1 LVLTVLTQRVL
12 SELNEFDNAYPRQAS
27 VWTMFGGMLVALTL
41 LLGAVVIMH
50 FYIDHRAESTRR
62 DTTESLNV
70 ELARSALVADIAAV
84 TTDLMF
90 IGRLLERL
98 SFDPAVAEGRR
109 LYLEKV
115 FLTFAREKKVY
126 DQIRFIGVD
135 GRETVRINL
144 GDGEPVL
151 VPAARL
157 QDKSGRYYV
166 RQALQM
172 DSGHVYVSPLDL
184 NVEDGQVQ
192 LPLKP
197 VLRFATPVIDHTGQ
211 RQGLVVLNYLGDRL
225 LERFRQAAA
234 NIADHVQLLN
244 AEGYWLSSPRPN
256 ENWGFMFG
264 SEQTFGRRFPSA
276 WRRIQSEEQ
285 GQFTT
290 ATGLFTFAT
299 VRPALESA
307 MALAPGRVVVEQGE
321 AWKVVA
327 HTWLDTVSLGLGAF
341 IQRHAGL
348 YLGIFGLL
356 ALLAYLLA
364 SANHHRRTAEAQH
377 AHEQRFRRTLED
389 IGLVALMVD
398 VHGRLTFCNH
408 FLLELTGWQR
418 DEVIGERW
426 TERFVPRD
434 QWAGID
440 GIFRKLA
447 EQGQF
452 PPHFEGEICTRDG
465 KRRLIAWNN
474 SLTTDAAGRVIG
486 LTGIGEDVTERRQAE
501 EQVRKLSQAVEQSPA
516 IVVITNKAG
525 EIEYTN
531 RKFTEVTGYT
541 FDEVQGR
548 NPKLL
553 KSGETSRDD
562 YDALWAAL
570 NRGGEWRGEFHN
582 CRKDGSLYWEAAAIS
597 ALRDAAGN
605 ISHFLAVKEDITER
619 KRLEQEVDSHN
630 RELARTQALAA
641 MGQMSTMLAHDLRNP
656 LSSVKMAVQILG
668 KQAQS
673 REGRELATIG
683 QEQVRYMED
692 IINDM
697 LTYSRPGEL
706 RAAWLEADKLIA
718 GAISTVRRRIAEYG
732 AHVEVNCDSRLP
744 TFSGDPSKLRQ
755 LLSNLLVNAFQAVAE
770 RPADERHVT
779 VTADLL
785 LQGSGNLIR
794 FRVCDTGEG
803 IEAQVRDRLFEPF
816 FTTRTKGTG
825 LGLAIVRQIA
835 DLHNASIRMLDNHPC
850 GTCVEL
856 TLPVIPATAAGINE
870 PAPGRVVA

>member
-1 LVLTVLTQRVL
+1 
-12 SELNEFDNAYPRQAS
+12 
-27 VWTMFGGMLVALTL
+27 MFGGMLAALTL
-41 LLGAVVIMH
+41 LLGAVVMMH
-50 FYIDHRAESTRR
+50 FYIDYRAESTRR

-70 ELARSALVADIAAV
+70 ELARRALGADIASV

-90 IGRLLERL
+90 IRRLLERL
-98 SFDPAVAEGRR
+98 SFDPAFAEGRR
-109 LYLEKV
+109 RYLEQV
-115 FLTFAREKKVY
+115 FLTFAREKQIY
-126 DQIRFIGVD
+126 DQIRFIGTD
-135 GRETVRINL
+135 GREVVRINF
-144 GDGEPVL
+144 GDGEPFL
-151 VPAARL
+151 VEASRL
-157 QDKSGRYYV
+157 QDKSGRYYFQ
-166 RQALQM
+166 QALSM
-172 DSGHVYVSPLDL
+172 ASNEVYLSPLDL
-184 NVEDGQVQ
+184 NVEDGEVEQ
-192 LPLKP
+192 PLKP
-197 VLRFATPVIDHTGQ
+197 VLRFATPVIDETGS

-244 AEGYWLSSPRPN
+244 HDGYWLSSPRPN
-256 ENWGFMFG
+256 ESWGFMLDRDDNFA
-264 SEQTFGRRFPSA
+264 RRFPSA
-276 WRRIQSEEQ
+276 WRQIVADDA
-285 GQFTT
+285 GQF
-290 ATGLFTFAT
+290 ASDTGLFTFAT
-299 VRPALESA
+299 VRPAVESA
-307 MALAPGRVVVEQGE
+307 LALAPGRVPVDQGDT
-321 AWKVVA
+321 WKIVA
-327 HTWLDTVSLGLGAF
+327 HTRLDTGSLGLGAF
-341 IQRHAGL
+341 VQRHVGL
-348 YLGIFGLL
+348 YLGVFVLL

-364 SANHHRRTAEAQH
+364 SANRHRRAAEAQH

-408 FLLELTGWQR
+408 YLLELTGWKR

-426 TERFVPRD
+426 TERFVPQD
-434 QWAGID
+434 QRAGIEA
-440 GIFRKLA
+440 IFRRLA
-447 EQGQF
+447 EHSLF

-465 KRRLIAWNN
+465 THRLIAWNN

-501 EQVRKLSQAVEQSPA
+501 EQVRKLSQAVEQGPA

-541 FDEVQGR
+541 FDEVRGR
-548 NPKLL
+548 NPNLL
-553 KSGETSRDD
+553 KSGETSPAD
-562 YDALWAAL
+562 YRELWSALA
-570 NRGGEWRGEFHN
+570 RGGEWRGEFHN
-582 CRKDGSLYWEAAAIS
+582 RRKDGSLYWESAAIS
-597 ALRDAAGN
+597 ALRDANGG

-619 KRLEQEVDSHN
+619 KRLEGEVDARN

-683 QEQVRYMED
+683 QEQVHYMED

-706 RAAWLEADKLIA
+706 KTAWLDADQLIA
-718 GAISTVRRRIAEYG
+718 GAIGTVRRRIVEY
-732 AHVEVNCDSRLP
+732 AVHVDVICDPGLP
-744 TFSGDPSKLRQ
+744 TFPGDPSKLRQ

-770 RPADERHVT
+770 LPPGERHVT
-779 VTADLL
+779 VQAALVLD
-785 LQGSGNLIR
+785 GSGNRIR

-803 IEAQVRDRLFEPF
+803 IEPDIRDHLFEPF

-825 LGLAIVRQIA
+825 LGLAIVRQIT
-835 DLHNASIRMLDNHPC
+835 DLHGGDVRMLDNSPR
-850 GTCVEL
+850 GTCAEL
-856 TLPVIPATAAGINE
+856 TLPVIPAGAADVHE
-870 PAPGRVVA
+870 SAPGRVVA